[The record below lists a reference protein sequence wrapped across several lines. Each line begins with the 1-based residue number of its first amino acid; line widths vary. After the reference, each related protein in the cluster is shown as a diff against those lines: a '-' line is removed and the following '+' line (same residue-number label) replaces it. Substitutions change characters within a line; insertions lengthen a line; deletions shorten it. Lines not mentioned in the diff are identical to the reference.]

1 MGLIEKIGNAFF
13 QSVTTRT
20 AGFNTIDVGNIK
32 TPTALLLMA
41 LMFIGGAPLSAAG
54 GIKVTTFYCN
64 NRYFNTIR
72 KEKTTLYLIEKYQKD
87 TYSCLS

>member
-1 MGLIEKIGNAFF
+1 MGLIEKIGNALF

-20 AGFNTIDVGNIK
+20 AGFNSIDMGNIK

-54 GIKVTTFYCN
+54 GIK
-64 NRYFNTIR
+64 
-72 KEKTTLYLIEKYQKD
+72 
-87 TYSCLS
+87 

>member
-1 MGLIEKIGNAFF
+1 M
-13 QSVTTRT
+13 TTRT

-54 GIKVTTFYCN
+54 GIKVTTFVIATIAILI
-64 NRYFNTIR
+64 RYA
-72 KEKTTLYLIEKYQKD
+72 KKTTLYLIEKYQKD